1 MKLSTY
7 LVSSRQLLRK
17 SVEATD
23 LIDEYENISRE
34 LLEELGVQGIISAA
48 EERAFDVLSGGDD
61 QKKEFLQLINNLS
74 NDEQKKV
81 QKLLK
86 EMKGVAQG
94 ERH

>member
-17 SVEATD
+17 SVEVTD